1 MKKPPVH
8 NNQYFAMSNV
18 IIIQMLDF
26 NEKKTIHK
34 FENIVPKLYA
44 RFLYASPLIMTR
56 AHSFFSHFSQFHC
69 PNPGSQQLLGVA
81 LTQKLKNVI

>member
-26 NEKKTIHK
+26 NGKKKTIHK
-34 FENIVPKLYA
+34 FENIVPKLYV

-56 AHSFFSHFSQFHC
+56 AHSFFPIF
-69 PNPGSQQLLGVA
+69 PNFTDLILVP
-81 LTQKLKNVI
+81 NNHWE

>member
-26 NEKKTIHK
+26 IEKKNNTQIRK
-34 FENIVPKLYA
+34 
-44 RFLYASPLIMTR
+44 
-56 AHSFFSHFSQFHC
+56 HC
-69 PNPGSQQLLGVA
+69 P
-81 LTQKLKNVI
+81 